1 MLPSRIG
8 AFGRFKKR
16 YPEGLVLNPDSNFRG
31 YGSNPYVGCDTS
43 RHPFLYRGPLPDDV
57 PAMARLVVVGEEAW
71 TLGLPKK
78 HRRIEK
84 EDMVISWEPGRLL
97 KAGMWATSSFSAK
110 QQTAWSM
117 WCMM

>member
-71 TLGLPKK
+71 TLGLLKK

-110 QQTAWSM
+110 PLM
-117 WCMM
+117 D